1 MILARLSRAMTELTA
16 LKAQNEELRSLLQN
30 YLPIDINSVDHS
42 SSPLIINSDI
52 NNNNNNN
59 NNNND
64 FNVNEVQKLSHFP
77 SQEYELTRRRI
88 ESNINELWHFL
99 RTKTNSTIM
108 QFVNEIRHNLLYEL
122 GLDLLF
128 SHSLQLFFNIF
139 YFT

>member
-30 YLPIDINSVDHS
+30 YLPIDIISVDHS
-42 SSPLIINSDI
+42 SSPLILNSDI
-52 NNNNNNN
+52 NSN

-64 FNVNEVQKLSHFP
+64 INGNEVQKSSHFP

-88 ESNINELWHFL
+88 ASNVNELWHFL

-128 SHSLQLFFNIF
+128 SHSLQLLFNIF
-139 YFT
+139 YFI

>member
-30 YLPIDINSVDHS
+30 YLPIDINSMDHS

-88 ESNINELWHFL
+88 ESNVNELWHFL

-139 YFT
+139 YFV